1 MRFGPAASILC
12 GVKTADGTRKPM
24 PPIPG
29 RPTPFDRLDLY
40 SLKSGFERV
49 NETLDLARA
58 TGDLSFLLHARR
70 ELLPLPLVDRT
81 KPVDASEVFPSFR
94 SRPVRS
100 LQGKRIGVLASG
112 GGGACI
118 ASVGAARA
126 LEEAGVEPA
135 LITACSGGAIW
146 GSMWASGMSAEQ
158 MAEFS
163 LSWRAEDYLD
173 IQWAKLPRF
182 VLSAL
187 RGFTGLA
194 KGQAIEQLFDGAL
207 WNMKV
212 GDTPIP
218 FTTIVYNMDLGEVE
232 FFGSERTPELAVG
245 KLVRIAIALP
255 LFIESVDV
263 RGHLYVDGGIIDV
276 FPCGPFIE
284 DGGFDHVFGLN
295 FMLPPG
301 LRAEDI
307 TGWEQSRMGVLKGSR
322 QLAQGYHLEFAQR
335 SRRALGDTLIVVD
348 PVDYTQLRGVSFYDL
363 FIDRRRWPDIMRLGY
378 ETMTSAL
385 RPFRRGRR
393 APDGHP
399 LAAAASNGG

>member
-1 MRFGPAASILC
+1 MRPGPSPSILFEMNASN
-12 GVKTADGTRKPM
+12 GARKTM

-40 SLKSGFERV
+40 SLKTGLERV
-49 NETLDLARA
+49 NEVLDLTRA
-58 TGDLSFLLHARR
+58 TADLRFLLHARR

-81 KPVDASEVFPSFR
+81 KPADASTVFERFR
-94 SRPVRS
+94 SRPARG
-100 LQGKRIGVLASG
+100 LQGKRIGVLCSG

-135 LITACSGGAIW
+135 LITGCSGGAIW
-146 GSMWASGMSAEQ
+146 GSMWASGMSAHQ

-173 IQWAKLPRF
+173 IQWARLPRF

-194 KGQAIEQLFDGAL
+194 KGRAIEQLFDAAL
-207 WNMKV
+207 WQMKV
-212 GDTPIP
+212 GETLIP
-218 FTTIVYNMDLGEVE
+218 FTTIVYDMDLGEVE
-232 FFGSERTPELAVG
+232 FFGSARTPELRVG
-245 KLVRIAIALP
+245 ELVRIAIALP
-255 LFIESVDV
+255 LFIESVEV

-284 DGGFDHVFGLN
+284 DGGFDHVIGLN
-295 FMLPPG
+295 FMLPPQ
-301 LRAEDI
+301 LEAEDI

-322 QLAQGYHLEFAQR
+322 QLEQGYHLEFARR
-335 SRRALGDTLIVVD
+335 SRCALGDSLIVVD
-348 PVDYTQLRGVSFYDL
+348 PVDYSLLRGVSFYDL
-363 FIDRRRWPDIMRLGY
+363 FIDRRRWPEIMRLGY
-378 ETMTSAL
+378 EATRAAL
-385 RPFRRGRR
+385 EPFRSRR
-393 APDGHP
+393 RSPDRP
-399 LAAAASNGG
+399 SVATAASNGG